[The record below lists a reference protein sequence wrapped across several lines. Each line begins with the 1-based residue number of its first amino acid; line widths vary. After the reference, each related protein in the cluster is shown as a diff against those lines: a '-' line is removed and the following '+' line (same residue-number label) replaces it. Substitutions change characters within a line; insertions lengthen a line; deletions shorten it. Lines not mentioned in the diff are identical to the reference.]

1 MNQVLD
7 KVLEE
12 NPEPLRQLLEG
23 KEKVMGFFVG
33 KIMRELKGAASPEAV
48 NQALRE
54 EIRKRTE

>member
-1 MNQVLD
+1 
-7 KVLEE
+7 
-12 NPEPLRQLLEG
+12 
-23 KEKVMGFFVG
+23 MGFFVG